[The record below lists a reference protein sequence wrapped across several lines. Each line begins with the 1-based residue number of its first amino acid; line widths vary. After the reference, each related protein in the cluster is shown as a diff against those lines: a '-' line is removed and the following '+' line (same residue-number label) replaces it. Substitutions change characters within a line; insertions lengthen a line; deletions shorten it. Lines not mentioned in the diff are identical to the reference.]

1 MKPMP
6 LLPAETFAPRR
17 PWLIVAALVLIANG
31 VLVARLLTR
40 TRRQAE
46 SRATFAE
53 FFKCRPQD
61 VAITVRAE
69 GGGPPETSG
78 KDVERLRA
86 ELSDDVIVSER
97 EHRTMANR
105 VGLVAYSASEGTLKL
120 PDGIA
125 ADWQRDN
132 FLMIRYS
139 LPGQKDVTHTVFF
152 APRTWLQKDL

>member
-1 MKPMP
+1 VA
-6 LLPAETFAPRR
+6 LPSETFAPRR
-17 PWLIVAALVLIANG
+17 AWIVVAALILIANG
-31 VLVARLLTR
+31 ALVARLLTR
-40 TRRQAE
+40 TQRQAE
-46 SRATFAE
+46 ARTSFAE

-61 VAITVRAE
+61 VSITVNGAD
-69 GGGPPETSG
+69 GAPAETSG
-78 KDVERLRA
+78 KEVERLRA
-86 ELSDDVIVSER
+86 ELGEDVIVSER

-120 PDGIA
+120 PNGIA

-139 LPGQKDVTHTVFF
+139 LPDEKDATRTVFL